1 MLCLAPNR
9 LFLTA
14 APRSKQ
20 CFNENLIIIPQEQ
33 RVLNIYNNH
42 TGSRELNQPTLR
54 VLVEQGP
61 TQECHENA
69 MWRRC
74 SDVTITS

>member
-14 APRSKQ
+14 AALRSKQ

-42 TGSRELNQPTLR
+42 TGSRELNQPTHR

-61 TQECHENA
+61 TQVCHENA
-69 MWRRC
+69 MWR
-74 SDVTITS
+74 